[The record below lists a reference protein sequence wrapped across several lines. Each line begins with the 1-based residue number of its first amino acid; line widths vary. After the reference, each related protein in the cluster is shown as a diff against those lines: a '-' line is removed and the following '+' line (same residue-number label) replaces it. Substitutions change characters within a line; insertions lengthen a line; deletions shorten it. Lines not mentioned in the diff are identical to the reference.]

1 MDQLLRR
8 ANRKGGVTLAG
19 QFRTRFT
26 DLSRMQSSK
35 RTLRAY
41 VSCRS
46 FSVLL
51 GEGSW
56 QVGHSVTYVACAAKT
71 RYASRLRVWSSI
83 QTTQVLGFSCQASAA
98 GGSPPVEREPVDRGA
113 RAPTPRPQGRRR

>member
-56 QVGHSVTYVACAAKT
+56 QVGHSVTYVACATKT
-71 RYASRLRVWSSI
+71 RYASR
-83 QTTQVLGFSCQASAA
+83 SCQASAA